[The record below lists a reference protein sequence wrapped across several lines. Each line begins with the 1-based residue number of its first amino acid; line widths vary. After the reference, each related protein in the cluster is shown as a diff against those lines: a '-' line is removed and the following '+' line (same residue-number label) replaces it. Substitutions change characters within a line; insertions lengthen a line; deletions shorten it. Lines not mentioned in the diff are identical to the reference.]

1 MEAWG
6 CSLTP
11 PLLPLLSLRQM
22 CPQSLLVLPSELCA
36 ESDTAC
42 LLFCH
47 PPTWPF
53 FLQESLQQLPAW
65 TPHPPASSG
74 LFRNCREPSFR
85 SLHPLSRDH
94 PPPFYLQT
102 FKVLFWGLPH
112 PHFKIVPFPP
122 NCLSPFW
129 CCSSSLV
136 FPFTYFTC
144 ILLVDSDSL
153 LNCS

>member
-85 SLHPLSRDH
+85 SLHPLSSDH
-94 PPPFYLQT
+94 PTHSTYRPS
-102 FKVLFWGLPH
+102 K
-112 PHFKIVPFPP
+112 
-122 NCLSPFW
+122 
-129 CCSSSLV
+129 SSSGG
-136 FPFTYFTC
+136 FPIPTLRSCPFLQIACLPSGAVVLLLFFLSL
-144 ILLVDSDSL
+144 ILLVFY
-153 LNCS
+153 